1 MIQDSEFYDT
11 DEFWKYILNHTNDH
25 FFLKQLIGWNGS
37 LRPIIEK
44 SMEMLNYPP
53 NGLPFIIQGAR
64 GCRKKDD
71 LKGITTKYSF
81 YFSCFKKNDSI

>member
-64 GCRKKDD
+64 GVGKKTI
-71 LKGITTKYSF
+71 LKVLLQSIRFISPV
-81 YFSCFKKNDSI
+81 SKK

>member
-1 MIQDSEFYDT
+1 MI
-11 DEFWKYILNHTNDH
+11 I

-64 GCRKKDD
+64 GVGKKTIF
-71 LKGITTKYSF
+71 KGYYYKVF
-81 YFSCFKKNDSI
+81 VLFLLFQKNDSI